1 MVEGLRT
8 RKKERTRRAI
18 SEVAIAMFLEHGF
31 DQVGVAEIAAAAEV
45 SKPTLFRYFPTK
57 EDLVLERIADHR
69 GEAAAVVRA
78 RPAGRTPLDAL
89 HDAFMAGLDARE
101 PTTGLCDH
109 PAVMAYHRLVFDT
122 PSLASRVAD
131 YAAADTEALAEAMSE
146 ALGETT
152 SGAARET
159 AGEVFGGAAGEVF
172 GGAAG
177 EVLDGALSQAAGET
191 AHEVAPRDS
200 GSPRPVPLLTSRLV
214 AAQYVAVRQILARD
228 NYAALASGRTAD
240 ERYGEAVTAASTAFE
255 LLRHGAR
262 AHGL

>member
-45 SKPTLFRYFPTK
+45 SKPTLFRYFPSK
-57 EDLVLERIADHR
+57 EDLVLDRIADHR

-109 PAVMAYHRLVFDT
+109 PVVLAYHRLVFDT
-122 PSLASRVAD
+122 PSLASRVAE

-146 ALGETT
+146 ALSEALGEVVGETT
-152 SGAARET
+152 SGAA
-159 AGEVFGGAAGEVF
+159 
-172 GGAAG
+172 
-177 EVLDGALSQAAGET
+177 GET
-191 AHEVAPRDS
+191 AREAVGPAPRDS
-200 GSPRPVPLLTSRLV
+200 GSAPRPVPLLTSRLV
-214 AAQYVAVRQILARD
+214 AAQYVAVRQILART

-240 ERYGEAVTAASTAFE
+240 EMHGEAVAAAGTAFE

>member
-31 DQVGVAEIAAAAEV
+31 DRVGVAEIAAAAEV
-45 SKPTLFRYFPTK
+45 SKPTLFRYFPSK
-57 EDLVLERIADHR
+57 EDLVLQRIADHR

-78 RPAGRTPLDAL
+78 RPAGRAPLDAL

-109 PAVMAYHRLVFDT
+109 PAVLAYHRLVFDT
-122 PSLASRVAD
+122 PSLASRVAE
-131 YAAADTEALAEAMSE
+131 YAATETEALAEAM
-146 ALGETT
+146 GE
-152 SGAARET
+152 
-159 AGEVFGGAAGEVF
+159 AAGF
-172 GGAAG
+172 
-177 EVLDGALSQAAGET
+177 
-191 AHEVAPRDS
+191 APRAPARAS
-200 GSPRPVPLLTSRLV
+200 RPVPHLTPRLV
-214 AAQYVAVRQILARD
+214 AAQYVTVRQILARD
-228 NYAALASGRTAD
+228 NYAALASGRTAG
-240 ERYGEAVTAASTAFE
+240 EVYGEAVAAAGTAFE

>member
-45 SKPTLFRYFPTK
+45 SKPTLFRYFPSK
-57 EDLVLERIADHR
+57 EDLVLDRIADHR

-109 PAVMAYHRLVFDT
+109 PAVLAYHRLVFDT
-122 PSLASRVAD
+122 PSLASRVAE

-146 ALGETT
+146 ALGEVVGETT
-152 SGAARET
+152 SGAA
-159 AGEVFGGAAGEVF
+159 
-172 GGAAG
+172 
-177 EVLDGALSQAAGET
+177 GET
-191 AHEVAPRDS
+191 AREAVGPAPRDS
-200 GSPRPVPLLTSRLV
+200 GSAPRPVPLLTSRLV
-214 AAQYVAVRQILARD
+214 AAQYVAVRQILART
-228 NYAALASGRTAD
+228 NYAALASGRTAG
-240 ERYGEAVTAASTAFE
+240 EVYGEAVAAAGTAFE

>member
-159 AGEVFGGAAGEVF
+159 AGEVFGGAAGEV
-172 GGAAG
+172 
-177 EVLDGALSQAAGET
+177 LDGALSQAAGET

>member
-18 SEVAIAMFLEHGF
+18 SAVAIAMFLEHGF

-45 SKPTLFRYFPTK
+45 SKPTLFRYFPSK
-57 EDLVLERIADHR
+57 EDLVLDRISDHR

-122 PSLASRVAD
+122 PSLASRVAE

-146 ALGETT
+146 AMSEPVRGM
-152 SGAARET
+152 SGI
-159 AGEVFGGAAGEVF
+159 GGAAGPAP
-172 GGAAG
+172 GAPASMPG
-177 EVLDGALSQAAGET
+177 
-191 AHEVAPRDS
+191 
-200 GSPRPVPLLTSRLV
+200 PVPRLTSRLV

-228 NYAALASGRTAD
+228 NYAALASGRTAG
-240 ERYGEAVTAASTAFE
+240 EVHGEAVAAAGTAFD

>member
-45 SKPTLFRYFPTK
+45 SKPTLFRYFPSK
-57 EDLVLERIADHR
+57 EDLVLDRISDHR

-109 PAVMAYHRLVFDT
+109 PAVMTYHRLVFDT
-122 PSLASRVAD
+122 PSLASRVAE

-146 ALGETT
+146 PVSEMGET
-152 SGAARET
+152 G
-159 AGEVFGGAAGEVF
+159 GMGGAAGPAP
-172 GGAAG
+172 GAPASTPG
-177 EVLDGALSQAAGET
+177 
-191 AHEVAPRDS
+191 
-200 GSPRPVPLLTSRLV
+200 PVPRLTSRLV

-228 NYAALASGRTAD
+228 NYAALASGRTAG
-240 ERYGEAVTAASTAFE
+240 EVHGEAVAAAGTAFD

>member
-45 SKPTLFRYFPTK
+45 SKPTLFRYFPSK
-57 EDLVLERIADHR
+57 EDLVLDRISDHR

-122 PSLASRVAD
+122 PSLASRVAE

-146 ALGETT
+146 PMSEPVSEMGET
-152 SGAARET
+152 G
-159 AGEVFGGAAGEVF
+159 GMGGAAGPAP
-172 GGAAG
+172 GAPANTPG
-177 EVLDGALSQAAGET
+177 
-191 AHEVAPRDS
+191 
-200 GSPRPVPLLTSRLV
+200 PVPRLTSRLV

-228 NYAALASGRTAD
+228 NYAALASGRTAG
-240 ERYGEAVTAASTAFE
+240 EVHGEAVAAAGTAFD

>member
-31 DQVGVAEIAAAAEV
+31 DRVGVAEIAAAAEV
-45 SKPTLFRYFPTK
+45 SKPTLFRYFPSK
-57 EDLVLERIADHR
+57 EDLVLDRIADHR

-122 PSLASRVAD
+122 PSLASRVAE

-146 ALGETT
+146 A
-152 SGAARET
+152 
-159 AGEVFGGAAGEVF
+159 AGPAPRAAGSTS
-172 GGAAG
+172 
-177 EVLDGALSQAAGET
+177 L
-191 AHEVAPRDS
+191 
-200 GSPRPVPLLTSRLV
+200 PVPRLTARLV

-240 ERYGEAVTAASTAFE
+240 EVYGEAVAAAGTAFE

>member
-8 RKKERTRRAI
+8 RKKERTRQAI

-31 DQVGVAEIAAAAEV
+31 DRVGVAEIAAAAEV
-45 SKPTLFRYFPTK
+45 SKPTLFRYFPSK
-57 EDLVLERIADHR
+57 EDLVLHRIADHR

-78 RPAGRTPLDAL
+78 RPAGRAPLDAL

-109 PAVMAYHRLVFDT
+109 PTVMAYHRLVFDT
-122 PSLASRVAD
+122 PSLASRVAE
-131 YAAADTEALAEAMSE
+131 YAAADTEALAQ
-146 ALGETT
+146 AL
-152 SGAARET
+152 RE
-159 AGEVFGGAAGEVF
+159 AAG
-172 GGAAG
+172 
-177 EVLDGALSQAAGET
+177 
-191 AHEVAPRDS
+191 PDS
-200 GSPRPVPLLTSRLV
+200 DPVPHLTSRLTSRLV

-228 NYAALASGRTAD
+228 NYAALASGRTAC
-240 ERYGEAVTAASTAFE
+240 EVYGEAVAAAGTAFE

>member
-8 RKKERTRRAI
+8 RKKERTRQAI

-31 DQVGVAEIAAAAEV
+31 DRVGVAEIAVAAEV
-45 SKPTLFRYFPTK
+45 SKPTLFRYFPSK
-57 EDLVLERIADHR
+57 EDLVLHRIADHR

-78 RPAGRTPLDAL
+78 RQAGRTPLDAL

-122 PSLASRVAD
+122 PSLASRVAE
-131 YAAADTEALAEAMSE
+131 YAVADTEALAQ
-146 ALGETT
+146 AL
-152 SGAARET
+152 RE
-159 AGEVFGGAAGEVF
+159 AAG
-172 GGAAG
+172 
-177 EVLDGALSQAAGET
+177 T
-191 AHEVAPRDS
+191 DS
-200 GSPRPVPLLTSRLV
+200 DPVPRPTSRLTSRLV

-228 NYAALASGRTAD
+228 NYAALASGRTAGQV
-240 ERYGEAVTAASTAFE
+240 YGEAVAAAGTAFE

>member
-31 DQVGVAEIAAAAEV
+31 DRVGVAEIAAAAEV
-45 SKPTLFRYFPTK
+45 SKPTLFRYFPSK
-57 EDLVLERIADHR
+57 EDLVLDRIADHR
-69 GEAAAVVRA
+69 GEAATVVRA

-122 PSLASRVAD
+122 PSLVSRVAE

-146 ALGETT
+146 AV
-152 SGAARET
+152 SET
-159 AGEVFGGAAGEVF
+159 AGKAV
-172 GGAAG
+172 
-177 EVLDGALSQAAGET
+177 SET
-191 AHEVAPRDS
+191 PGPAPRAPAS
-200 GSPRPVPLLTSRLV
+200 TSRPVPCLTSRLV

-228 NYAALASGRTAD
+228 NYAALASGRTVG
-240 ERYGEAVTAASTAFE
+240 EVYGEAVAAAGTAFE

>member
-18 SEVAIAMFLEHGF
+18 SDVAIAMFLEHGF
-31 DQVGVAEIAAAAEV
+31 DRVGVAEIAAAAEV
-45 SKPTLFRYFPTK
+45 SKPTLFRYFSSK
-57 EDLVLERIADHR
+57 EDLVLHRVADHR

-89 HDAFMAGLDARE
+89 HDAFLAGLDARE
-101 PTTGLCDH
+101 PTTGLCDD
-109 PAVMAYHRLVFDT
+109 PEVMAYHRLVFDT
-122 PSLASRVAD
+122 PSVAARLVEHG
-131 YAAADTEALAEAMSE
+131 AAETEALARALSE
-146 ALGETT
+146 AAD
-152 SGAARET
+152 S
-159 AGEVFGGAAGEVF
+159 
-172 GGAAG
+172 
-177 EVLDGALSQAAGET
+177 
-191 AHEVAPRDS
+191 APRAP
-200 GSPRPVPLLTSRLV
+200 GSASRPVPHLTSRLV

-240 ERYGEAVTAASTAFE
+240 EVHREAVEAAGTAFE

>member
-45 SKPTLFRYFPTK
+45 SKPTLFRYFPSK
-57 EDLVLERIADHR
+57 EDLVLDRIADHR

-122 PSLASRVAD
+122 PGLASRVAE
-131 YAAADTEALAEAMSE
+131 YAAADAEALAEAMSE
-146 ALGETT
+146 SPSEAAGEALGEAA
-152 SGAARET
+152 SRDPGSNAGPAPLLGA
-159 AGEVFGGAAGEVF
+159 
-172 GGAAG
+172 
-177 EVLDGALSQAAGET
+177 
-191 AHEVAPRDS
+191 
-200 GSPRPVPLLTSRLV
+200 RPVPLLTSRLV
-214 AAQYVAVRQILARD
+214 AAQYIAVRQILARD

-240 ERYGEAVTAASTAFE
+240 EVYGEAVAAAGTAFE

>member
-8 RKKERTRRAI
+8 RKKERTRQAI

-31 DQVGVAEIAAAAEV
+31 DRVGVAEIAAAAEV
-45 SKPTLFRYFPTK
+45 SKPTLFRYFPSK
-57 EDLVLERIADHR
+57 EDLVLHRIADHR

-122 PSLASRVAD
+122 PSLASRVAE
-131 YAAADTEALAEAMSE
+131 YAVADTEALAQ
-146 ALGETT
+146 ALNE
-152 SGAARET
+152 
-159 AGEVFGGAAGEVF
+159 AAGPD
-172 GGAAG
+172 AG
-177 EVLDGALSQAAGET
+177 P
-191 AHEVAPRDS
+191 APR
-200 GSPRPVPLLTSRLV
+200 LTSRLV

-228 NYAALASGRTAD
+228 NYAALASGRTAG
-240 ERYGEAVTAASTAFE
+240 EVYGEAVAAAGTAFE

>member
-8 RKKERTRRAI
+8 RKKERTRQAI

-45 SKPTLFRYFPTK
+45 SKPTLFRYFPSK
-57 EDLVLERIADHR
+57 EDLVLDRISDHR

-122 PSLASRVAD
+122 PSLASRVAE
-131 YAAADTEALAEAMSE
+131 YAVADTEALAQ
-146 ALGETT
+146 AL
-152 SGAARET
+152 RE
-159 AGEVFGGAAGEVF
+159 AAG
-172 GGAAG
+172 
-177 EVLDGALSQAAGET
+177 
-191 AHEVAPRDS
+191 PDS
-200 GSPRPVPLLTSRLV
+200 DPVPHPTSRLTSRLV

-228 NYAALASGRTAD
+228 NYAALASGRTAG
-240 ERYGEAVTAASTAFE
+240 EVYGEAVAAAGTAFE

>member
-31 DQVGVAEIAAAAEV
+31 DRVGVAEIAAAAEV
-45 SKPTLFRYFPTK
+45 SKPTLFRYFPSK
-57 EDLVLERIADHR
+57 EDLVLQRIADHR

-89 HDAFMAGLDARE
+89 HDAFMAGLEARE

-109 PAVMAYHRLVFDT
+109 PAVLAYHRLVFDT
-122 PSLASRVAD
+122 PSLASRVAE
-131 YAAADTEALAEAMSE
+131 YAAADTEALAQAMSE
-146 ALGETT
+146 AAGPAPGAPGST
-152 SGAARET
+152 S
-159 AGEVFGGAAGEVF
+159 
-172 GGAAG
+172 
-177 EVLDGALSQAAGET
+177 
-191 AHEVAPRDS
+191 H
-200 GSPRPVPLLTSRLV
+200 PVPRLTSRLV

-240 ERYGEAVTAASTAFE
+240 EVYGEAVAAAGTAFE

>member
-8 RKKERTRRAI
+8 RKKERTRQAI

-31 DQVGVAEIAAAAEV
+31 DRVGVAEIAAAAEV
-45 SKPTLFRYFPTK
+45 SKPTLFRYFPSK
-57 EDLVLERIADHR
+57 EDLVLHRIADHR

-89 HDAFMAGLDARE
+89 HDAFMTGLDARE

-122 PSLASRVAD
+122 PSLASRVAE
-131 YAAADTEALAEAMSE
+131 YAAAETEALAQALSEAMDAAPRAPGS
-146 ALGETT
+146 T
-152 SGAARET
+152 SGP
-159 AGEVFGGAAGEVF
+159 G
-172 GGAAG
+172 
-177 EVLDGALSQAAGET
+177 
-191 AHEVAPRDS
+191 PR
-200 GSPRPVPLLTSRLV
+200 LTSRLV

-228 NYAALASGRTAD
+228 NYAALASGRTAG
-240 ERYGEAVTAASTAFE
+240 EVYGEAVAAAGTAFE

>member
-57 EDLVLERIADHR
+57 EDLVLDRIADHR

-159 AGEVFGGAAGEVF
+159 AGEVFGGAAGEV
-172 GGAAG
+172 
-177 EVLDGALSQAAGET
+177 LDGALSQAAGET

>member
-8 RKKERTRRAI
+8 RKKERTRQAI

-31 DQVGVAEIAAAAEV
+31 DRVGVAEIAAAAEV
-45 SKPTLFRYFPTK
+45 SKPTLFRYFPSK
-57 EDLVLERIADHR
+57 EDLVLHRIADHR

-122 PSLASRVAD
+122 PSLASRVAE
-131 YAAADTEALAEAMSE
+131 YAVADTEALAQ
-146 ALGETT
+146 AL
-152 SGAARET
+152 RE
-159 AGEVFGGAAGEVF
+159 AAG
-172 GGAAG
+172 
-177 EVLDGALSQAAGET
+177 
-191 AHEVAPRDS
+191 PDS
-200 GSPRPVPLLTSRLV
+200 DPVPHPTSRLTSRLV

-228 NYAALASGRTAD
+228 NYAALASGRTAG
-240 ERYGEAVTAASTAFE
+240 EVYGEAVAAAGTAFE

>member
-1 MVEGLRT
+1 MVDGLRT

-31 DQVGVAEIAAAAEV
+31 DRVSVAEIAAAAEV
-45 SKPTLFRYFPTK
+45 SKPTLFRYFPSK
-57 EDLVLERIADHR
+57 EDLVLDRIADHR

-109 PAVMAYHRLVFDT
+109 PAVMAYHRLVFGT
-122 PSLASRVAD
+122 PSLASRVAE
-131 YAAADTEALAEAMSE
+131 YAAAETEALAEAMSE
-146 ALGETT
+146 AAN
-152 SGAARET
+152 SASRPM
-159 AGEVFGGAAGEVF
+159 
-172 GGAAG
+172 
-177 EVLDGALSQAAGET
+177 
-191 AHEVAPRDS
+191 PR
-200 GSPRPVPLLTSRLV
+200 LTSRLV

-228 NYAALASGRTAD
+228 NYAALASGRTAG
-240 ERYGEAVTAASTAFE
+240 EVYGEAVAAAGIAFD
-255 LLRHGAR
+255 LLRQGAR

>member
-8 RKKERTRRAI
+8 RKKERTRQAI

-31 DQVGVAEIAAAAEV
+31 DRVGVAEIAAAAEV
-45 SKPTLFRYFPTK
+45 SKPTLFRYFPSK
-57 EDLVLERIADHR
+57 EDLVLHRIADHR

-122 PSLASRVAD
+122 PSLASRVAE
-131 YAAADTEALAEAMSE
+131 YAVADTEALAQ
-146 ALGETT
+146 AL
-152 SGAARET
+152 RE
-159 AGEVFGGAAGEVF
+159 AAG
-172 GGAAG
+172 
-177 EVLDGALSQAAGET
+177 
-191 AHEVAPRDS
+191 PDS
-200 GSPRPVPLLTSRLV
+200 DPVPHLTSRLTSRLV

-228 NYAALASGRTAD
+228 NYAALASGRTAG
-240 ERYGEAVTAASTAFE
+240 EVYGEAVAAAGTAFE

>member
-8 RKKERTRRAI
+8 RKKERTRQAI
-18 SEVAIAMFLEHGF
+18 SEAAIAMFLEHGF
-31 DQVGVAEIAAAAEV
+31 DRVGVAEIAAAAEV
-45 SKPTLFRYFPTK
+45 SKPTLFRYFPSK
-57 EDLVLERIADHR
+57 EDLVLHRIADHR

-122 PSLASRVAD
+122 PSLASRVAE
-131 YAAADTEALAEAMSE
+131 YAVADTEALAQ
-146 ALGETT
+146 AL
-152 SGAARET
+152 RE
-159 AGEVFGGAAGEVF
+159 AAG
-172 GGAAG
+172 
-177 EVLDGALSQAAGET
+177 
-191 AHEVAPRDS
+191 PDS
-200 GSPRPVPLLTSRLV
+200 DPVPHPTSRLTSRLV

-228 NYAALASGRTAD
+228 NYAALASGRTAGQV
-240 ERYGEAVTAASTAFE
+240 YGEAVAAAGTAFE